1 MKNTGIKIIILAIT
15 IVLAFGGVL
24 VFYRTIVLPPTD
36 VDYSNLHITAIE
48 KDING
53 FSETKNTTFNDSI
66 YNSVVDKLSL
76 YKTEEFLNADEIDYQ
91 TKALV
96 QKYLPVFTKDC
107 MAKFNASVWKEA
119 DHKAILK
126 RIEHLRTLKVDYD
139 MNPAV
144 VGTFAQNLKDIEY
157 IISRYGQAKQAAK
170 YNTFYS
176 VADAN
181 KKISTA
187 ESFRTEQYLS
197 NCTDLVKKLSMVK
210 VNIGNSHYEK
220 VSDKVE
226 SLSGYR
232 SMTEDGFKSLSA
244 EANRLITEYNDNR
257 SKYGT
262 NAKTA
267 DGLKRDAGSYY
278 TKAMAYYESL
288 REPEITINTNGEWIS
303 MTSPNTSYRAYQSN
317 SNWHRI
323 NQNAKMSF
331 TIKGYESFTFYVRS
345 DGESNYD
352 YLLVKMGQVPT
363 TDSYYASTKGEAN
376 SGTSFYN
383 YRAVTFSN
391 LSKSSEY
398 TIYVVY
404 RKDGSGD
411 NGTDRGYVLIPRT
424 E

>member
-15 IVLAFGGVL
+15 IIFAIGGVL
-24 VFYRTIVLPPTD
+24 VFYRTIVSPPTD
-36 VDYSNLHITAIE
+36 VEYNNLHITAIE

-53 FSETKNTTFNDSI
+53 FFETKNTTFNDSI

-181 KKISTA
+181 KKISMA

-220 VSDKVE
+220 VSDKVQ

-288 REPEITINTNGEWIS
+288 RKPEITVNTNGEWIS

-323 NQNAKMSF
+323 NQNAQMSF

-352 YLLVKMGQVPT
+352 YLLVKMGGVPT
-363 TDSYYASTKGEAN
+363 TNSYYASTKGEAN